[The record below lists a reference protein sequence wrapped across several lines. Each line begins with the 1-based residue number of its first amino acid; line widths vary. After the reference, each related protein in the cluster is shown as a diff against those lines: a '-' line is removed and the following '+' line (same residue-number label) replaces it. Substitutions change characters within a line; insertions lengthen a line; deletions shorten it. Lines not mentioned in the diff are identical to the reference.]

1 MVKNLES
8 EEMYNFIVNDFIDV
22 WDSVANNNNENIA
35 RGNFLFGTQAMIL
48 LEFLCRLCSTDQTG
62 KAIKEFSIELNKIQ
76 CKYFLELP
84 QKSITYK
91 DFTLPYIE
99 ECNNDSLLSILFDLI
114 RNGLTHQYQQI
125 IANLKDGKHFY
136 IKLTG
141 PKFGYSFINS
151 RSQPN
156 IHLDHV
162 MDSNGDLELTVFP
175 NILFIDLK
183 DAVGNSGIL
192 EKNLQFN
199 YLSRGQKRDNKKKN
213 QQNTRKYY
221 DLSIKDLVQVLEE
234 KY

>member
-1 MVKNLES
+1 
-8 EEMYNFIVNDFIDV
+8 
-22 WDSVANNNNENIA
+22 
-35 RGNFLFGTQAMIL
+35 
-48 LEFLCRLCSTDQTG
+48 
-62 KAIKEFSIELNKIQ
+62 
-76 CKYFLELP
+76 
-84 QKSITYK
+84 
-91 DFTLPYIE
+91 
-99 ECNNDSLLSILFDLI
+99 
-114 RNGLTHQYQQI
+114 
-125 IANLKDGKHFY
+125 
-136 IKLTG
+136 
-141 PKFGYSFINS
+141 
-151 RSQPN
+151 
-156 IHLDHV
+156 